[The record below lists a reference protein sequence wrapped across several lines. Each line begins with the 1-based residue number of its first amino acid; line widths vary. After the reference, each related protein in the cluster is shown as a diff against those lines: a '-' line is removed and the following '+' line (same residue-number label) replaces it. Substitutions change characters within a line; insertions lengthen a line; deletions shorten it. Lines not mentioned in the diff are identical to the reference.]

1 MRATLEKAELDRYAG
16 RFVWLALDLDKPQN
30 KAFIAAHGVSATP
43 TLFVLDPSDQRAT
56 ATQLGGLTLVEF
68 AAFLERG
75 ERGVASRAQAPAD
88 AKLARGD
95 ELLARHQPG
104 AAAAAYGEALRV
116 ADNRWSERDRAV
128 GAYIGALMSSGQ
140 THKCTETAAAE
151 APAMPRSAEFGR
163 VVLSGLTCAND
174 EGSAALAVATRRT
187 LESLAVEAIGVQTTL
202 RDHRFQLYQ
211 QLMIAAQARKDET
224 GVKRW
229 GDQWLR
235 EIGASTPAS
244 DDERSALD
252 IARVDV
258 ASLLNDPSRVLPAL
272 QASERTMPTNYNA
285 SLRLAQMQNA
295 AKRYADAIAAC
306 DRGLAHVTGP
316 LGRTWL
322 LQTKAEAL
330 IQLGQTRD
338 ARGTLESALEAARA
352 IGLKSARDHNIA
364 RVSSTIA
371 SLEKREK

>member
-1 MRATLEKAELDRYAG
+1 LRAALEKGELDRYAG

-30 KAFIAAHGVSATP
+30 RTFIVAHGGSATP

-56 ATQLGGLTLVEF
+56 ATQLGGLTTAEF
-68 AAFLERG
+68 SAFLERG
-75 ERGVASRAQAPAD
+75 ERGAASRAKAPAD
-88 AKLARGD
+88 AKLARRD
-95 ELLARHQPG
+95 ELLARNQPG

-116 ADNRWSERDRAV
+116 ADRSWPERDRAV
-128 GAYIGALMSSGQ
+128 GANIGALMSSRQ
-140 THKCTETAAAE
+140 THKCAETAVVAA
-151 APAMPRSAEFGR
+151 PTMRRSAEFGR

-174 EGSAALAVATRRT
+174 EGSAASAAATRRT
-187 LESLAVEAIGVQTTL
+187 LESLAVEAIGVQTIL

-229 GDQWLR
+229 GDQWLH
-235 EIGASTPAS
+235 EVDAGKPAN

-258 ASLLNDPSRVLPAL
+258 ASLLDDPSRVLPAL
-272 QASERTMPTNYNA
+272 QASERAMPNNYNA
-285 SLRLAQMQNA
+285 SLRLAQMQNE
-295 AKRYADAIAAC
+295 AKRYAEAIAAC

-330 IQLGQTRD
+330 IQLGQTVH
-338 ARGTLESALEAARA
+338 ARRTLESALTAAQA
-352 IGLKSARDHNIA
+352 IGLRSAHDRNVA
-364 RVSSTIA
+364 RVSSAIA
-371 SLEKREK
+371 SLEKREE